1 MAEKRYSEIYFSNT
15 VFHKKAMLLIIYTEY
30 AESVLY
36 ILSYPESTIGAPWS
50 GPEKSFQNGDSQKPR
65 KHYFQIAFCKC
76 NKFFL

>member
-1 MAEKRYSEIYFSNT
+1 MAEKRYSEIDFTHT

-30 AESVLY
+30 AESVLD
-36 ILSYPESTIGAPWS
+36 IFSHPESTIGAPWS
-50 GPEKSFQNGDSQKPR
+50 GPEKSFQDRDSQKAR